1 MNQLVIHTDA
11 AIFEIQIFSG
21 QTAELVDA
29 HTGFQKYHEIMHTAR
44 FCRLSHKTN
53 YRNLHFKKLLSKC
66 QLDTLEQA
74 FDTLEIGLLNT
85 QS

>member
-29 HTGFQKYHEIMHTAR
+29 HTGFQKYHEIMHTGS
-44 FCRLSHKTN
+44 FLPTFS
-53 YRNLHFKKLLSKC
+53 
-66 QLDTLEQA
+66 
-74 FDTLEIGLLNT
+74 
-85 QS
+85 